1 MFGSDNLLNQKI
13 LNDWVTKKLGN
24 RKLDL
29 IVGISMGG
37 FLIPELAKELPFSK
51 LIFIASGARFAPEVK
66 RLKSVVG
73 FVQTK
78 PGMSIARLLIN
89 IPTVLFEF
97 VYKIFDP
104 FSGDESQHQNYI
116 DDMRLNLVAI
126 KNIPVK
132 KHAEI
137 AKIVTQTD
145 NRELLKN
152 LNNSSL
158 ILSGKKDLLMPVVQG
173 RELQNCLKNSKLVI
187 IDSIHFN
194 VLNDTALGEIGKF
207 LK

>member
-1 MFGSDNLLNQKI
+1 
-13 LNDWVTKKLGN
+13 
-24 RKLDL
+24 
-29 IVGISMGG
+29 
-37 FLIPELAKELPFSK
+37 
-51 LIFIASGARFAPEVK
+51 
-66 RLKSVVG
+66 
-73 FVQTK
+73 
-78 PGMSIARLLIN
+78 
-89 IPTVLFEF
+89 
-97 VYKIFDP
+97 
-104 FSGDESQHQNYI
+104 
-116 DDMRLNLVAI
+116 MRLNLVAI